1 MPSLIVLTE
10 VGSEVLVSLLL
21 NSKLDQASV
30 LATSEEA
37 PPTIV
42 PHGVKFLGLGEGL
55 KLRGD
60 TVSTEA

>member
-1 MPSLIVLTE
+1 VPSLIVLTE

-60 TVSTEA
+60 TVSTAA